1 MLGHT
6 APQGSH
12 QSHFSQVTDCATQGS
27 RVLMVLGTLMS
38 KGLPT
43 PAGSLLQAKGPP
55 RVQEGSQE
63 PGSQEAAESAAQ
75 GLGPG
80 LSRKGGGQAA
90 GVGVPDS
97 YLLLLPGG
105 SMGLDLSRGQAPL
118 PGRGGASTVSPNPP
132 PQPFPRRRNRGGGA
146 RAAGL

>member
-1 MLGHT
+1 
-6 APQGSH
+6 
-12 QSHFSQVTDCATQGS
+12 
-27 RVLMVLGTLMS
+27 MS
-38 KGLPT
+38 KGLPA

-75 GLGPG
+75 GLGPS

-90 GVGVPDS
+90 GVGEPDS

-105 SMGLDLSRGQAPL
+105 SMGLDLSRGQAPW
-118 PGRGGASTVSPNPP
+118 PGRAVPP
-132 PQPFPRRRNRGGGA
+132 PCHQTLLPSPSLEGGTEEAGPGQLGCRPDCNWKLCSFPCSPRR
-146 RAAGL
+146 AGKSW